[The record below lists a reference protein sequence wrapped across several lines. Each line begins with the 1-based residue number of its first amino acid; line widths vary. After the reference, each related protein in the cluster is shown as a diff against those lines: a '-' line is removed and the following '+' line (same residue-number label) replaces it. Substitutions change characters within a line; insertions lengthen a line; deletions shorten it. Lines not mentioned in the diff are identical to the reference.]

1 MTLSVS
7 KTNLQLI
14 FFYFEPTDNPKF
26 ELLKKTETL
35 NKVGIFF
42 SLLLFLPFFLFYL
55 FICILSFLTYYIYL
69 QGEITFRLGSAGPR
83 LFFLVPMAA
92 ESGLPSHA
100 PRAVRPHPVA
110 SPAMSTV

>member
-42 SLLLFLPFFLFYL
+42 SLLLFLSFFLFYL

-83 LFFLVPMAA
+83 LFF
-92 ESGLPSHA
+92 
-100 PRAVRPHPVA
+100 
-110 SPAMSTV
+110 